1 MEFSGYMPLLVVAAF
16 LISLVCSTV
25 GVSGAFLL
33 LPVQVLVLGST
44 SPSISSTNQLFNI
57 VATPAGIL
65 RFIREG
71 RMLWPLA
78 LLLCAGTLPGL
89 FLGLYLRTSV
99 LAGARAFTIFAAA
112 VLLFTGFSMLRG
124 RKKGGAQARKDD
136 MTLEFIACTRQKL
149 AFVFGGVKYSC
160 STPGLLFLSLGV
172 GVVGGA
178 YGIGGG
184 SIMAPFLVSLFNL
197 PVHAL
202 SAATLFSTFMTAV
215 ASTLGSLAL
224 HAHDPALDILP
235 NVSVAL
241 ALGVGG
247 MMGMYCGA
255 RLQRFLSSHI
265 LRKLLFVLVLAAA
278 SLLVLRVF

>member
-1 MEFSGYMPLLVVAAF
+1 MDFAGYMPLLIVAAF

-44 SPSISSTNQLFNI
+44 APSISSTNQLFNI
-57 VATPAGIL
+57 LATPAGIL
-65 RFIREG
+65 RFLREG

-89 FLGLYLRTSV
+89 SLGLYLRTGL

-112 VLLFTGFSMLRG
+112 VLFFTGFSMLRG
-124 RKKGGAQARKDD
+124 RKKSASKFQRGVTELRLI
-136 MTLEFIACTRQKL
+136 TCTCKRL
-149 AFVFGGVKYSC
+149 VFVFQDTQYAC
-160 STPGLLFLSLGV
+160 SVPGLVCLSLGV

-202 SAATLFSTFMTAV
+202 SAATLFSTFMTAIASIV
-215 ASTLGSLAL
+215 ASLAL
-224 HAHDPALDILP
+224 HALDPGLDILP
-235 NVSVAL
+235 NVPVAL
-241 ALGVGG
+241 CLGVGG
-247 MMGMYCGA
+247 MAGMYCGA
-255 RLQRFLSSHI
+255 RLQKFLSSDI
-265 LRKLLFVLVLAAA
+265 LRKLLFVLVLMAAF
-278 SLLVLRVF
+278 SLVLRIL